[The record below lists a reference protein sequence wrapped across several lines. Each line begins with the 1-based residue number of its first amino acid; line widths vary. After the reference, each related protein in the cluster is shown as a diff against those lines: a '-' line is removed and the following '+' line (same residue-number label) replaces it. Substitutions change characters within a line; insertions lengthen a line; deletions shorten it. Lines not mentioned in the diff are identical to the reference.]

1 MKEDFVDES
10 YQDVIAVFEPKQTH
24 EGGAVLLQFQTG
36 DVDPLRISMKPQIAR
51 YLASQLQLRLLLP
64 ASAIGGPADEPYQD
78 TVDVVPPDK
87 SPDGET
93 VLLKF
98 QIANDEMVRL
108 RMSIDLAREFGTQLL
123 LLSATSG
130 NR

>member
-1 MKEDFVDES
+1 MAEA
-10 YQDVIAVFEPKQTH
+10 YRDVVTVFEPKQTH

-36 DVDPLRISMKPQIAR
+36 DGDTLHVSMKPQVAR
-51 YLASQLQLRLLLP
+51 YLGSQLQLHLQLLLP
-64 ASAIGGPADEPYQD
+64 ASEMSQTANERYQD
-78 TVDVVPPDK
+78 AVDIIPPDR

-108 RMSIDLAREFGTQLL
+108 RMSASIARQFGTQLL
-123 LLSATSG
+123 LLSVTSG